1 MKGLIKKDL
10 LNLAS
15 YKTTLLILII
25 FCGIGVIGSSV
36 NIAPLVICTIIGM
49 ISLSTFNYDEIAKSN
64 KFILALPLT
73 RKEVVLAKYILAIT
87 GIILGG
93 ILGIVLT
100 LLVVNIMNIIR
111 PNDLLSINYQSLFIN
126 ALSGMFGISLIQA
139 IQIPSIYK
147 CGAEKGRI
155 QMFVIIFLVIILIAG
170 AGFLITN
177 LGLNINTQEI
187 TNFLNKYGI
196 IILII
201 SMILMYTIS
210 YKISSK
216 IFLKKDF

>member
-147 CGAEKGRI
+147 FGAEKGRI

>member
-147 CGAEKGRI
+147 FGAEKGRI

-177 LGLNINTQEI
+177 LCLNINTQEI